1 MIRRTESEDAK
12 IWAIDWAVWASCQG
26 SKVHSSEDELLSLL
40 SARKGHFVLES
51 GRHGDRWL
59 ALDPLFLRPR
69 RLGPLV
75 GDLASRLSRH
85 GVEGVCGPLVGGA
98 FLAELIA
105 AELDVEFSYA
115 ERLATPMKVD
125 YRLPS
130 ALRSSVRG
138 RRVAIVDDVIYAGS
152 AVLKTLTDLRQCGAE
167 AAAIGALL
175 VLGSTAQQ
183 LAADEALPLER
194 LASLTSGLWAPE
206 ACPLCAAQV
215 PLDDPTAGAG
225 TSG

>member
-1 MIRRTESEDAK
+1 M
-12 IWAIDWAVWASCQG
+12 ASSQ
-26 SKVHSSEDELLSLL
+26 DELLGLL
-40 SARKGHFVLES
+40 AARKGHFLLES
-51 GRHGDRWL
+51 GQHGDLWL

-69 RLGPLV
+69 RLGLLV
-75 GDLASRLSRH
+75 GDLAARLSQH

-105 AELDVEFSYA
+105 AELDVEFFYA
-115 ERLATPMKVD
+115 ERLATPETVE
-125 YRLPS
+125 YRLPR

-138 RRVAIVDDVIYAGS
+138 RRVAIVDDVVYAGS

-167 AAAIGALL
+167 PVAIGSLL
-175 VLGSTAQQ
+175 VLGSTASR

-206 ACPLCAAQV
+206 ACPLCSAQV
-215 PLDDPTAGAG
+215 PLDDPTAGVGA
-225 TSG
+225 SG

>member
-1 MIRRTESEDAK
+1 VA
-12 IWAIDWAVWASCQG
+12 
-26 SKVHSSEDELLSLL
+26 SSEDELLGLL
-40 SARKGHFVLES
+40 AARKGHFLLES
-51 GRHGDRWL
+51 GQHGDLWL

-69 RLGPLV
+69 RLAPLV

-105 AELDVEFSYA
+105 AELDLEFFYA
-115 ERLATPMKVD
+115 ERLATPESVN
-125 YRLPS
+125 YRVPS

-152 AVLKTLTDLRQCGAE
+152 AVLKTLTDLRECGAVPVGV
-167 AAAIGALL
+167 GALL
-175 VLGSTAQQ
+175 VLGSAAQR
-183 LAADEALPLER
+183 LAAEESLPLER

-206 ACPLCAAQV
+206 ACPLCAAKV

-225 TSG
+225 ASG

>member
-1 MIRRTESEDAK
+1 M
-12 IWAIDWAVWASCQG
+12 
-26 SKVHSSEDELLSLL
+26 HSSEDELLSLL

-51 GRHGDRWL
+51 GKHGDLWL

-69 RLGPLV
+69 RLGQLV
-75 GDLASRLSRH
+75 GDLASRLSRY

-105 AELDVEFSYA
+105 AELDVEFSCA
-115 ERLATPMKVD
+115 ERLAMPEIVD
-125 YRLPS
+125 YRVTS

-138 RRVAIVDDVIYAGS
+138 RRLAIVDDVIYAGS

-167 AAAIGALL
+167 PAAIGALL
-175 VLGSTAQQ
+175 VLGSTAQR

-194 LASLTSGLWAPE
+194 LAFLTSGLWAPE
-206 ACPLCAAQV
+206 VCPLCAAQV

-225 TSG
+225 ASG

>member
-1 MIRRTESEDAK
+1 M
-12 IWAIDWAVWASCQG
+12 ASSQ
-26 SKVHSSEDELLSLL
+26 DELLGLL
-40 SARKGHFVLES
+40 AARKGHFLLES
-51 GRHGDRWL
+51 GQHGDLWL
-59 ALDPLFLRPR
+59 ALDPLFVRPR
-69 RLGPLV
+69 RLGLLV
-75 GDLASRLSRH
+75 GDLAARLSRH

-105 AELDVEFSYA
+105 AELDVEFFYA
-115 ERLATPMKVD
+115 ERSATPETVE

-138 RRVAIVDDVIYAGS
+138 RRVAIVDDVVYAGS

-167 AAAIGALL
+167 PVAIGSLL
-175 VLGSTAQQ
+175 VLGSTAPR

-206 ACPLCAAQV
+206 ACPLCSAQV

-225 TSG
+225 ASG